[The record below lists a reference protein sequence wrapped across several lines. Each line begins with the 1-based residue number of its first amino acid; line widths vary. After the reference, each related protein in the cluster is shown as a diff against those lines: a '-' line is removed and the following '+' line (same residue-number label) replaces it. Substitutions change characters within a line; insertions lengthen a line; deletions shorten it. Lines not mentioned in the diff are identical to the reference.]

1 MFSLSQ
7 RFQTLGNQAI
17 TYGLFI
23 SVFIAITSWFQL
35 QSQDADLVPST
46 IESIKPSL
54 SFRTSRYYGSVNGK
68 PKENAKIT
76 FDLETDLTPLFTWNT
91 KQVFAYLTAEY
102 DGKNT
107 HNEVVFWDKII
118 TSKDEAHLKV
128 NGAKSKYNIWDA
140 QDKLSGK
147 ELEFKLKWNIQPYV
161 GPLIYGETIGSKDVL
176 VQSAAADDDNK

>member
-7 RFQTLGNQAI
+7 RFQTLANQAI

-23 SVFIAITSWFQL
+23 SAFVVITSWFQL

-46 IESIKPSL
+46 IDSIKPSFN
-54 SFRTSRYYGSVNGK
+54 FRTSRYYGSINGK

-91 KQVFAYLTAEY
+91 KQVFTYLTAEY
-102 DGKNT
+102 SGKNT
-107 HNEVVFWDKII
+107 DSEVVFWDKII
-118 TSKDEAHLKV
+118 PSKEKAHLKIQ
-128 NGAKSKYNIWDA
+128 GTKSKYNVWDA

-161 GPLIYGETIGSKDVL
+161 GPLIYGETTGFKDVL
-176 VQSAAADDDNK
+176 IQPAAAENDNK

>member
-7 RFQTLGNQAI
+7 RFQTLANQAI

-54 SFRTSRYYGSVNGK
+54 GFRSSRYYGSVNGK
-68 PKENAKIT
+68 PKENTRVT
-76 FDLETDLTPLFTWNT
+76 FDLETNLTPLFTWNT

-102 DGKNT
+102 DGKST

-118 TSKDEAHLKV
+118 SSKDEAYLKIH
-128 NGAKSKYNIWDA
+128 GAKSKYNVWDA

-147 ELEFKLKWNIQPYV
+147 ELKFKLKWNIQPYI
-161 GPLIYGETIGSKDVL
+161 GPLIYGETFGSKDVL
-176 VQSAAADDDNK
+176 VQLPDVDNDQK